1 MRKNLNRT
9 ILCLLNRNF
18 RSAQENGIW
27 AWDSVHKELVLIFPS
42 VLALLGDNPMHRE
55 FACHIGL
62 RGKYFYRTCMVK
74 GSDAQDADNMPTTR
88 NNATPD
94 NSPWPSVD
102 GSDVETQEHF
112 PPSPMAPQNSEPS
125 TPVPIPNTIP
135 QAAPAAASTP
145 LTAQAHE
152 PKRGKYQE
160 SMTAMLERVS
170 AFIKVRQYVLISEG
184 FWTDCYH

>member
-1 MRKNLNRT
+1 M
-9 ILCLLNRNF
+9 
-18 RSAQENGIW
+18 
-27 AWDSVHKELVLIFPS
+27 HKELVLIFPT
-42 VLALLGDNPMHRE
+42 VLALLGDNPMHSE

-62 RGKYFYRTCMVK
+62 RGKYFCRTCMVK

-88 NNATPD
+88 DNATPD
-94 NSPWPSVD
+94 NSPRPSVD
-102 GSDVETQEHF
+102 GSDVETERLIN

-125 TPVPIPNTIP
+125 SPVPIPNPIP

-145 LTAQAHE
+145 LNDQAHV

-170 AFIKVRQYVLISEG
+170 AFIKVSHYVLISDRL
-184 FWTDCYH
+184 FS